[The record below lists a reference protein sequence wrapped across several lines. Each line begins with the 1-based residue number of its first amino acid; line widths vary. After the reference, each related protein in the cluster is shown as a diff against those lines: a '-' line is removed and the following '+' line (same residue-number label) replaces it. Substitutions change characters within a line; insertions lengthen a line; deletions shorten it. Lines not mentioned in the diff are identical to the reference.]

1 MTSNGEGNPSTD
13 SSSSGQE
20 AYCTFRVSELLFGVA
35 VRQVQEVLR
44 SQRTTRVPLAPF
56 SVHGLMNLRGQIVS
70 AIDLRKQLGLDSL
83 TKEQSD
89 AMNVVIRTEDGP
101 TSLMVD
107 EIGDVI
113 AVQSDRFETPPETLQ
128 GPPRELIRGAFKLE
142 NELLLILD
150 TSCVIKFAA

>member
-1 MTSNGEGNPSTD
+1 MTTNGEGNPSTD

-70 AIDLRKQLGLDSL
+70 AIDLRKQLGLESL
-83 TKEQSD
+83 SEDQSD
-89 AMNVVIRTEDGP
+89 AMNVVIRTDDGP

-113 AVQSDRFETPPETLQ
+113 EVQSDRLSIRALLGYQRLARRRWRQRRSRESHPE
-128 GPPRELIRGAFKLE
+128 
-142 NELLLILD
+142 
-150 TSCVIKFAA
+150 